1 MRIKSVID
9 AAKGVYACGAS
20 HLNLHR
26 TNAYHPRHPDTPQ
39 TLFYLHPPI
48 TQKHSTITPHM
59 DKNQVHFQC
68 DRGDELGDEFG
79 YPDAS
84 HIQNHPLD
92 KPRFMWYNIAVVSSK
107 ET

>member
-1 MRIKSVID
+1 MRFKSIID

-26 TNAYHPRHPDTPQ
+26 TNAYHPRHREIPQ

-59 DKNQVHFQC
+59 DKTPCGSGQ
-68 DRGDELGDEFG
+68 ELGDEFG

-92 KPRFMWYNIAVVSSK
+92 KPRNSWYNIAVVSSK

>member
-9 AAKGVYACGAS
+9 AAHRLKRCAGS

-26 TNAYHPRHPDTPQ
+26 TNAYHPRHRETPQ

-59 DKNQVHFQC
+59 DKNQVHSQC
-68 DRGDELGDEFG
+68 DRGGNIP
-79 YPDAS
+79 PD
-84 HIQNHPLD
+84 HPLD
-92 KPRFMWYNIAVVSSK
+92 KPRNVWYNIAVVSSK

>member
-26 TNAYHPRHPDTPQ
+26 TKHHHPRHPDTPQ

-59 DKNQVHFQC
+59 DIPAAHPRTIPLSTAPNL
-68 DRGDELGDEFG
+68 D
-79 YPDAS
+79 
-84 HIQNHPLD
+84 HPLD
-92 KPRFMWYNIAVVSSK
+92 KPRFMWYNIAVVSSR

>member
-26 TNAYHPRHPDTPQ
+26 TNAYHPRHRETPQ
-39 TLFYLHPPI
+39 TLFLPHPPI
-48 TQKHSTITPHM
+48 TQKHRTIPPHM
-59 DKNQVHFQC
+59 DKIKC
-68 DRGDELGDEFG
+68 IPSDESGRSIP
-79 YPDAS
+79 PD
-84 HIQNHPLD
+84 HPLD
-92 KPRFMWYNIAVVSSK
+92 KPRNSWYNIAVVSSK

>member
-59 DKNQVHFQC
+59 DKYQVHSQC
-68 DRGDELGDEFG
+68 DRGGNIP
-79 YPDAS
+79 PD
-84 HIQNHPLD
+84 HPLD
-92 KPRFMWYNIAVVSSK
+92 KPRNVWYNIAVVSSK

>member
-26 TNAYHPRHPDTPQ
+26 TKHYHPRHRETPQ

-48 TQKHSTITPHM
+48 TQKHRTITPAYGQ
-59 DKNQVHFQC
+59 NQVHSQCDSKQLGPGEC
-68 DRGDELGDEFG
+68 DRGGNIP
-79 YPDAS
+79 PD
-84 HIQNHPLD
+84 HPLD
-92 KPRFMWYNIAVVSSK
+92 KPRNVWYNIAVVSSK

>member
-26 TNAYHPRHPDTPQ
+26 TNAYHPRHRETPQ

-59 DKNQVHFQC
+59 DKTKCIPSVTAVETSPRTTRLTS
-68 DRGDELGDEFG
+68 RGTYG
-79 YPDAS
+79 
-84 HIQNHPLD
+84 I
-92 KPRFMWYNIAVVSSK
+92 I
-107 ET
+107 